1 MERLG
6 KQDAETT
13 SCQTTTTTTTF
24 LCLKITS
31 TTSLFQANK
40 ESKSRVKRRGLGT
53 GRDYLPPISLCVA
66 VIPPVLTKRLEQAS
80 QKNESKLELSRK
92 KPQ

>member
-24 LCLKITS
+24 FVLKNNIN
-31 TTSLFQANK
+31 NK
-40 ESKSRVKRRGLGT
+40 PFSGEERVEES
-53 GRDYLPPISLCVA
+53 
-66 VIPPVLTKRLEQAS
+66 
-80 QKNESKLELSRK
+80 SKEKGIGNGS
-92 KPQ
+92 